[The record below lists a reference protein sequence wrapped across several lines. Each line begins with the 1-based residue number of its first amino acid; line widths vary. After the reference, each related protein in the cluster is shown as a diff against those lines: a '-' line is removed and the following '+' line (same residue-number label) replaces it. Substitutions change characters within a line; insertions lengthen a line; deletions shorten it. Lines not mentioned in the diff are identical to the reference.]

1 MFELMDSYSQNAVIK
16 VLGVGGGGG
25 NAVQHMVE
33 SGIEGVDGTFQRQS
47 QVARRLLFLDDFRF
61 SFLVLQ
67 TAAAGDRYNSTHHY
81 PYGRIQE
88 IVVDGHILNG
98 EW

>member
-33 SGIEGVDGTFQRQS
+33 ANIEGVEFFKVPARIGTKHPVVESVYVEADHQIRIFQMGQ
-47 QVARRLLFLDDFRF
+47 QVFNR
-61 SFLVLQ
+61 VL
-67 TAAAGDRYNSTHHY
+67 
-81 PYGRIQE
+81 
-88 IVVDGHILNG
+88 G
-98 EW
+98 ESEE